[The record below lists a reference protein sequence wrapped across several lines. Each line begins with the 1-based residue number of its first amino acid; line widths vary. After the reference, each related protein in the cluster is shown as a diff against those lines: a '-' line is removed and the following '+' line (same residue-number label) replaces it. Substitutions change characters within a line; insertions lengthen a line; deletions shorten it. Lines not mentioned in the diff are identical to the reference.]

1 MRKAKTSKAPYIFIA
16 PALILL
22 LLFSII
28 PIFVAFFIS
37 FTDMSLVGLADWS
50 QIKFV
55 AFKNYQDIVF
65 DPVFL

>member
-1 MRKAKTSKAPYIFIA
+1 MKKTKAPYFFIA

-28 PIFVAFFIS
+28 PIFVALLIS

-50 QIKFV
+50 KINFTI
-55 AFKNYQDIVF
+55 FENYKEIAA
-65 DPVFL
+65 DPVFWQ